1 MIRTAADV
9 NRMAN
14 LLAMKIE
21 QRRSDIRKHT
31 DYVRGKRGTLK
42 FASDEFKRYMS
53 DRFSGFA
60 DNWCLPVAQAP
71 VERIHF
77 RGFIPYGD
85 VELDSHVM
93 RVWERNDC
101 DRKLQETALM
111 MTTTGR
117 AFGLVTSM
125 PDGRARISFEHPD
138 SAAVHYDPL
147 TGEVDAGLLVRYDEE
162 HEFGTLLLPDVVFD
176 VVRVRAGGDD
186 ERDRLPPGVEGWMF
200 LPDSARPN
208 PLGRVPLVEFRNQM
222 LLDNLPIS
230 DVEQV
235 ESMQDAVNVC
245 WAYTLNALDF
255 ASMPARVI
263 LGGDSLSEPVFDKAT
278 GEQVGE
284 RPVNLDKQVMERI
297 MQITGDNVS
306 IGEWTASNLQAFLP
320 IIQKAVEHIA
330 AETRTPGHYLLTNA
344 EVPATGYE
352 VAAAGLVSKTLE
364 RISFMRQPVRELCEM
379 AMTLEDDEQSAR
391 ILEDSKVVFAT
402 PQYRSEALMA
412 DAMLK
417 YKRLGYPLQ
426 WIAEQMGQSPED
438 IKRIMRM
445 IDEENSDPEMAEIA
459 RTLQVGGASDDGDD
473 GQPVGQSA
481 HPGQTMPA
489 GREGGGQNMEG
500 RGSATGA

>member
-1 MIRTAADV
+1 
-9 NRMAN
+9 
-14 LLAMKIE
+14 
-21 QRRSDIRKHT
+21 
-31 DYVRGKRGTLK
+31 
-42 FASDEFKRYMS
+42 
-53 DRFSGFA
+53 
-60 DNWCLPVAQAP
+60 
-71 VERIHF
+71 
-77 RGFIPYGD
+77 
-85 VELDSHVM
+85 
-93 RVWERNDC
+93 
-101 DRKLQETALM
+101 M

-186 ERDRLPPGVEGWMF
+186 ERDRLPPASRDGCSCRTPPPE
-200 LPDSARPN
+200 PARPR
-208 PLGRVPLVEFRNQM
+208 PTGRIPQPDAPGQPSHQRRRAGRIHAGRRQRLLGIHLERIGLRVH
-222 LLDNLPIS
+222 
-230 DVEQV
+230 
-235 ESMQDAVNVC
+235 
-245 WAYTLNALDF
+245 
-255 ASMPARVI
+255 ARE
-263 LGGDSLSEPVFDKAT
+263 GHPRRRQLSEPVFDKAT

-352 VAAAGLVSKTLE
+352 VAEAGLVSKTLE

-417 YKRLGYPLQ
+417 YRQLGYPLQ

-438 IKRIMRM
+438 IKRIMHM

-473 GQPVGQSA
+473 GQPVGQPA

>member
-1 MIRTAADV
+1 MIRTADDV

-14 LLAMKIE
+14 LLALKIE
-21 QRRSDIRKHT
+21 NRRPDIRKHT
-31 DYVRGKRGTLK
+31 DYVRGKRGNLK
-42 FASDEFKRYMS
+42 FASDEFKRYMA

-77 RGFIPYGD
+77 RGFIPYD
-85 VELDSHVM
+85 DRELDSHVM

-162 HEFGTLLLPDVVFD
+162 HEFGTLLLPDMVFD

-186 ERDRLPPGVEGWMF
+186 ERNRLPPGVEGWRF
-200 LPDSARPN
+200 VPDSARVN

-222 LLDNLPIS
+222 LLDDLPIS

-263 LGGDSLSEPVFDKAT
+263 LGGDSLSEPVFDKVT

-284 RPVNLDKQVMERI
+284 RPANLDKQVMERI

-352 VAAAGLVSKTLE
+352 VAEAGLVSKTLE

-379 AMTLEDDEQSAR
+379 AMMLEDDEESAR
-391 ILEDSKVVFAT
+391 ILDDSKVVFAT

-417 YKRLGYPLQ
+417 YKQLGYPLQ

-445 IDEENSDPEMAEIA
+445 VDDESHDPEMAEIA
-459 RTLQVGGASDDGDD
+459 RSLRVGGASDDGDA
-473 GQPVGQSA
+473 GEPVGQSE
-481 HPGQTMPA
+481 HFG
-489 GREGGGQNMEG
+489 
-500 RGSATGA
+500 

>member
-200 LPDSARPN
+200 LPDSARTRSAASHWSNSATRCSWTTFPSATSSRSN
-208 PLGRVPLVEFRNQM
+208 P
-222 LLDNLPIS
+222 
-230 DVEQV
+230 
-235 ESMQDAVNVC
+235 C
-245 WAYTLNALDF
+245 
-255 ASMPARVI
+255 
-263 LGGDSLSEPVFDKAT
+263 
-278 GEQVGE
+278 
-284 RPVNLDKQVMERI
+284 
-297 MQITGDNVS
+297 
-306 IGEWTASNLQAFLP
+306 
-320 IIQKAVEHIA
+320 
-330 AETRTPGHYLLTNA
+330 RTPSTSAGH
-344 EVPATGYE
+344 
-352 VAAAGLVSKTLE
+352 
-364 RISFMRQPVRELCEM
+364 
-379 AMTLEDDEQSAR
+379 
-391 ILEDSKVVFAT
+391 T
-402 PQYRSEALMA
+402 P
-412 DAMLK
+412 
-417 YKRLGYPLQ
+417 
-426 WIAEQMGQSPED
+426 
-438 IKRIMRM
+438 
-445 IDEENSDPEMAEIA
+445 
-459 RTLQVGGASDDGDD
+459 
-473 GQPVGQSA
+473 
-481 HPGQTMPA
+481 
-489 GREGGGQNMEG
+489 
-500 RGSATGA
+500 